1 MRSVYRNPKELAT
14 AVKDLVDEFQD
25 DLLTEDK
32 FQERLQKIADANEER
47 FIKNGKVENKIANVL
62 QEERLEIIYNY
73 LK

>member
-1 MRSVYRNPKELAT
+1 MRAVYRNPKELAT

-32 FQERLQKIADANEER
+32 FQERLQKIADAIEER